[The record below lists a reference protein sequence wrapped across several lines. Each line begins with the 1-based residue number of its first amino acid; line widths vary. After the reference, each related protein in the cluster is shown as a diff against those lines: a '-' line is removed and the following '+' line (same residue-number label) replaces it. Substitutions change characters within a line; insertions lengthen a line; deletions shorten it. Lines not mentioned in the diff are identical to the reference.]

1 MIDSDE
7 EDHKA
12 RRPKPTPRVKL
23 RQKISKISLIAE
35 DSTIGDS
42 VMFKD
47 ITMRSSDHDSSAA
60 LGGPI
65 PESESD
71 VDLCK
76 SDIDSPSRGKNKTIR
91 SLFAPRETEA
101 DKSRMSEHSKGDQSS
116 MMKDISHDAEHIENR
131 IKSVRL
137 IEPSPV
143 KPKASTPAPAPTGD
157 LEAAFGK
164 LTLLG
169 STKPDTPNTENESEG
184 TVDPI
189 TADNTKSDTEGAGTV
204 QVAECSTPQR
214 ATKNK
219 LLPSPSKPAHIP
231 NTPWQPENKEFWD
244 PEVNFTWIDRH
255 SPERQASPRKLTP
268 TLDDATAMKQKYTSS
283 PQKKSEKKAFD
294 AIKDEIAK
302 NFLQELDERITDGR
316 LESLAATSGGL
327 KTVWSKTLQ
336 TTAGRAHWRCKTTT
350 RTTKHKDGS
359 VTKEEERQHEASI
372 ELATKVLTNED
383 DLLNTVAHEFCHLAV
398 FMLDGK
404 PKMAHGKEFKAWGAK
419 CSRVF
424 KDKGITVTTKHSY
437 EIDYKYIW
445 RCAECTCEVH
455 RHTKSVDP
463 QRQRCGRCRGVLV
476 QVKPVPRVKKNSPA
490 ATTGGVPEK
499 KKLSAWQ
506 EFLSAQMAE
515 LKTTHKELAFDK
527 KMEIVSGRW
536 KEHKKK
542 VQEQKEHQDIQQQLD
557 AQFSQ
562 DGEQASNDSTT
573 LDGDST
579 GVDSIVECV
588 QAIDLSVDG
597 DSNVVDSTVLL

>member
-1 MIDSDE
+1 M
-7 EDHKA
+7 
-12 RRPKPTPRVKL
+12 VK
-23 RQKISKISLIAE
+23 
-35 DSTIGDS
+35 
-42 VMFKD
+42 
-47 ITMRSSDHDSSAA
+47 
-60 LGGPI
+60 
-65 PESESD
+65 
-71 VDLCK
+71 
-76 SDIDSPSRGKNKTIR
+76 
-91 SLFAPRETEA
+91 
-101 DKSRMSEHSKGDQSS
+101 DQA
-116 MMKDISHDAEHIENR
+116 K
-131 IKSVRL
+131 V
-137 IEPSPV
+137 
-143 KPKASTPAPAPTGD
+143 
-157 LEAAFGK
+157 
-164 LTLLG
+164 
-169 STKPDTPNTENESEG
+169 
-184 TVDPI
+184 
-189 TADNTKSDTEGAGTV
+189 DTERANAV

-219 LLPSPSKPAHIP
+219 LLASPSRTTLIP
-231 NTPWQPENKEFWD
+231 NTPWKPENKEFWD

-268 TLDDATAMKQKYTSS
+268 TLEEPTATKQKYTSS

-294 AIKDEIAK
+294 AIKDDIAK
-302 NFLQELDERITDGR
+302 NFLRELDERVTDGR
-316 LESLAATSGGL
+316 LEALASTAGGL
-327 KTVWSKTLQ
+327 KTIWSNTLQ

-359 VTKEEERQHEASI
+359 ITTEEERQHEASI

-419 CSRVF
+419 CSKVF
-424 KDKGITVTTKHSY
+424 KDKGISVTTKHSY

-476 QVKPVPRVKKNSPA
+476 QVKPVPRTKKNSPA
-490 ATTGGVPEK
+490 ATSGVPEK

-515 LKTTHKELAFDK
+515 LKKTHKELAFDK

-536 KEHKKK
+536 KEHKQRL
-542 VQEQKEHQDIQQQLD
+542 QEQKDLQQQLD

-562 DGEQASNDSTT
+562 DGGPPGNESTT
-573 LDGDST
+573 LGDDST
-579 GVDSIVECV
+579 GVESIVECV
-588 QAIDLSVDG
+588 QALDLSVDG
-597 DSNVVDSTVLL
+597 DSNVADSTVLV